1 MYYKRQQ
8 AWFARTRPLE
18 HARGTRRPRPSRLD
32 SLDGRGRPDAA
43 AGLHQVAPSA
53 FQAYPMLPRF
63 FSCVLNHI
71 VWVRRP
77 PDDGNTSD

>member
-1 MYYKRQQ
+1 MYYKQHQ

-18 HARGTRRPRPSRLD
+18 HARNPASAAVEAIASTAA
-32 SLDGRGRPDAA
+32 DAA

-53 FQAYPMLPRF
+53 FQAYPMLPRG